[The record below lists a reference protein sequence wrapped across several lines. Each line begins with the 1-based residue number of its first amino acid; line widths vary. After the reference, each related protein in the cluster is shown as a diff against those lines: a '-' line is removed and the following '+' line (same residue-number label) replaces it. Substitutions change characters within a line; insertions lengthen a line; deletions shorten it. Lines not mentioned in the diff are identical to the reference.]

1 MRAWV
6 VPMLLGVALACGCA
20 GQTGSPTGAA
30 KAAGAAAAGTQSD
43 TPEPPNLEGKR
54 VVMVVAQ
61 RDFRDEELLKPKA
74 LLEKAGARV
83 TVASSSLEPAM
94 GALGAKVTPDV
105 LLKDVDADAYEA
117 VVFIGGPGAKEYW
130 DDRIAHALA
139 RAGVEQ
145 GKVVAA
151 ICLAPVTLA
160 NAGLL
165 DGKKATVWRTESG
178 RLRAQGAQYTGTD
191 VEVDGR
197 LITSNG
203 PEAAE
208 DFGKAIAEALAG
220 EEGPP
225 SGRTHPR

>member
-6 VPMLLGVALACGCA
+6 VPMVLSVALACGCA
-20 GQTGSPTGAA
+20 GQSGGPPGAVA
-30 KAAGAAAAGTQSD
+30 VGTQPD
-43 TPEPPNLEGKR
+43 TPEAPNLEGTR
-54 VVMVVAQ
+54 VVMVIAH
-61 RDFRDEELLKPKA
+61 RDFRDEELLKPQA

-83 TVASSSLEPAM
+83 TVASSSLEPAT
-94 GALGAKVTPDV
+94 GALGAEVTPDV

-130 DDRIAHALA
+130 DNGTAHALA

-151 ICLAPVTLA
+151 ICIAPVTLA

-165 DGKKATVWRTESG
+165 DGKKATVWRAESG
-178 RLRAQGAQYTGTD
+178 RLRAQGADYTGTD

-197 LITSNG
+197 LITANG

-220 EEGPP
+220 EGGPA
-225 SGRTHPR
+225 

>member
-6 VPMLLGVALACGCA
+6 APMLLGVALACGCA
-20 GQTGSPTGAA
+20 GQTGGPTGAA
-30 KAAGAAAAGTQSD
+30 NEAGAAVAGTQSG
-43 TPEPPNLEGKR
+43 TAELPNLEGNR
-54 VVMVVAQ
+54 VVMVIAR

-74 LLEKAGARV
+74 LLERAGARV
-83 TVASSSLEPAM
+83 TVASSSLEPAT
-94 GALGAKVTPDV
+94 GTLGAKVTPDV
-105 LLKDVDADAYEA
+105 LLKDIDAGDYEA

-130 DDRIAHALA
+130 DDRTAHAVA

-145 GKVVAA
+145 GKIVAA

-165 DGKKATVWRTESG
+165 DGKKATVWKTESG
-178 RLRAQGAQYTGTD
+178 RLRAQGANYTGTK

-225 SGRTHPR
+225 SG

>member
-6 VPMLLGVALACGCA
+6 VSMLLGVALACGCA
-20 GQTGSPTGAA
+20 GQSGGPTGAA
-30 KAAGAAAAGTQSD
+30 DAEGAAAVGAQPNTA
-43 TPEPPNLEGKR
+43 EVPNLEGTR
-54 VVMVVAQ
+54 VVMVIAH
-61 RDFRDEELLKPKA
+61 RDFRDDELLKPQA
-74 LLEKAGARV
+74 LLEKAGAQV
-83 TVASSSLEPAM
+83 TVASSSLEPAT

-105 LLKDVDADAYEA
+105 LLKDVDADVYEA

-130 DDRIAHALA
+130 DDRTAHALA

-151 ICLAPVTLA
+151 ICIAPVTLA

-178 RLRAQGAQYTGTD
+178 RLRAQGADYTGAE

-208 DFGKAIAEALAG
+208 EFGKAIAEALAG
-220 EEGPP
+220 EEGPA
-225 SGRTHPR
+225 

>member
-1 MRAWV
+1 MRVWA
-6 VPMLLGVALACGCA
+6 VPMLLGVALAYGCA
-20 GQTGSPTGAA
+20 KQTGGPTGAA
-30 KAAGAAAAGTQSD
+30 SAAGAVAAGTQSD
-43 TPEPPNLEGKR
+43 TAELPNLEGKR
-54 VVMVVAQ
+54 VAMVIPH

-83 TVASSSLEPAM
+83 TVASSSLDPAT

-105 LLKDVDADAYEA
+105 LLKDVDAGDYEA

-130 DDRIAHALA
+130 DDRTAHRLA
-139 RAGVEQ
+139 RQAVER
-145 GKVVAA
+145 GSVLAA
-151 ICLAPVTLA
+151 ICIAPVTLA

-165 DGKKATVWRTESG
+165 DGKRATVWKTESG
-178 RLRAQGAQYTGTD
+178 RLRAQGADYTGAE

-208 DFGKAIAEALAG
+208 DFGKAIAEALKG
-220 EEGPP
+220 EEGPA
-225 SGRTHPR
+225 

>member
-1 MRAWV
+1 MD
-6 VPMLLGVALACGCA
+6 
-20 GQTGSPTGAA
+20 AA
-30 KAAGAAAAGTQSD
+30 ELPD
-43 TPEPPNLEGKR
+43 LEGRR
-54 VVMVVAQ
+54 VVMVIAH

-83 TVASSSLEPAM
+83 AVASSSLEPAT

-105 LLKDVDADAYEA
+105 LLKDVDAGDYEA

-130 DDRIAHALA
+130 DDRTAHALA

-151 ICLAPVTLA
+151 ICIAPVTLA
-160 NAGLL
+160 NAGVL
-165 DGKKATVWRTESG
+165 DGKKATVWRTEAG
-178 RLRAQGAQYTGTD
+178 RLRAQGADYTGTD
-191 VEVDGR
+191 VEVEGR
-197 LITSNG
+197 LITANG

-220 EEGPP
+220 EEGPA
-225 SGRTHPR
+225 

>member
-6 VPMLLGVALACGCA
+6 VPMLLSVALACGCA
-20 GQTGSPTGAA
+20 RQTVGPTGAA

-43 TPEPPNLEGKR
+43 APELPNLEGKR

-61 RDFRDEELLKPKA
+61 RDFRDEELLEPKA
-74 LLEKAGARV
+74 LLEQAGAQV
-83 TVASSSLEPAM
+83 TVASSSLEPAT

-105 LLKDVDADAYEA
+105 LLKDVDAGEYEA

-130 DDRIAHALA
+130 DDRTAHRLA
-139 RAGVEQ
+139 RQAVER
-145 GKVVAA
+145 GSVVAA
-151 ICLAPVTLA
+151 ICIAPVTLA

-178 RLRAQGAQYTGTD
+178 RLRAQGADYTGAA

-225 SGRTHPR
+225 PG

>member
-1 MRAWV
+1 MMRAWL

-20 GQTGSPTGAA
+20 GQSGGPG
-30 KAAGAAAAGTQSD
+30 GAAAVGTQ
-43 TPEPPNLEGKR
+43 PNTAELPDLEGTR
-54 VVMVVAQ
+54 VVMVIAH
-61 RDFRDEELLKPKA
+61 RDFRDEELLKPQA
-74 LLEKAGARV
+74 LLEKAGAQV
-83 TVASSSLEPAM
+83 TVASSSLEPAT

-130 DDRIAHALA
+130 DDRTAHALA

-151 ICLAPVTLA
+151 ICIAPVTLA

-178 RLRAQGAQYTGTD
+178 RLRAQGADYTGAE

-208 DFGKAIAEALAG
+208 EFGKAIAEALAG
-220 EEGPP
+220 DEGPA
-225 SGRTHPR
+225 

>member
-1 MRAWV
+1 MMRAWL

-20 GQTGSPTGAA
+20 GQSGGPG
-30 KAAGAAAAGTQSD
+30 GAAAVGAQPNTV
-43 TPEPPNLEGKR
+43 EVPNLEGTR
-54 VVMVVAQ
+54 VVMVIAH
-61 RDFRDEELLKPKA
+61 RDFRDEELLKPQA
-74 LLEKAGARV
+74 LLEKAGAQV
-83 TVASSSLEPAM
+83 TVASSSLEPAT

-130 DDRIAHALA
+130 DDRTAHGLA
-139 RAGVEQ
+139 RQAVER
-145 GKVVAA
+145 GSVVAA
-151 ICLAPVTLA
+151 ICIAPVTLA

-178 RLRAQGAQYTGTD
+178 RLRAQGADYTGAE

-208 DFGKAIAEALAG
+208 EFGKAIAEALAG
-220 EEGPP
+220 DEGPA
-225 SGRTHPR
+225 

>member
-20 GQTGSPTGAA
+20 GQTGGLTGAVD
-30 KAAGAAAAGTQSD
+30 AAGAAAAGTQSD
-43 TPEPPNLEGKR
+43 TPELPNLEGKR
-54 VVMVVAQ
+54 VAMVIAH
-61 RDFRDEELLKPKA
+61 RDFRDEELLKPKT

-83 TVASSSLEPAM
+83 TVASSSLEPAT
-94 GALGAKVTPDV
+94 GVLGAKVTPDV
-105 LLKDVDADAYEA
+105 LLKDVDAGDYEA

-130 DDRIAHALA
+130 DDRTAHALA

-151 ICLAPVTLA
+151 ICIAPVTLA

-165 DGKKATVWRTESG
+165 DGKRATVWKTESG
-178 RLRAQGAQYTGTD
+178 RLRAQGADYTGAE

-208 DFGKAIAEALAG
+208 DFGKAIAEALKG
-220 EEGPP
+220 EEGPA
-225 SGRTHPR
+225 

>member
-20 GQTGSPTGAA
+20 GQSGGP
-30 KAAGAAAAGTQSD
+30 AGAADAGTKSNTAELPD
-43 TPEPPNLEGKR
+43 LEGKR
-54 VVMVVAQ
+54 VVMVVAH

-83 TVASSSLEPAM
+83 TVASSSLEPAT
-94 GALGAKVTPDV
+94 GALGAQVTPAV
-105 LLKDVDADAYEA
+105 LLKDVDAGEYEA

-130 DDRIAHALA
+130 DDSTAHALA

-165 DGKKATVWRTESG
+165 DGKRATVWKTESG
-178 RLRAQGAQYTGTD
+178 RLRAQGADYTGAA
-191 VEVDGR
+191 VEMDGR

-208 DFGKAIAEALAG
+208 AFGQAIADALAG

-225 SGRTHPR
+225 SG

>member
-1 MRAWV
+1 MMRAWL

-20 GQTGSPTGAA
+20 GQSGGP
-30 KAAGAAAAGTQSD
+30 AGAAAVGTQ
-43 TPEPPNLEGKR
+43 PNTAELPDLEGKR
-54 VVMVVAQ
+54 VVMVIAH
-61 RDFRDEELLKPKA
+61 RDFRDEELLKPQA
-74 LLEKAGARV
+74 LLEKAGAQV
-83 TVASSSLEPAM
+83 TVASSSLEPAT

-105 LLKDVDADAYEA
+105 LQKDVDADAYEA

-130 DDRIAHALA
+130 DDRTAHALA

-151 ICLAPVTLA
+151 ICIAPVTLA

-178 RLRAQGAQYTGTD
+178 RLRAQGADYTGAE

-220 EEGPP
+220 DEGPA
-225 SGRTHPR
+225 

>member
-1 MRAWV
+1 MRAWL
-6 VPMLLGVALACGCA
+6 VPMLLGVALACGCT
-20 GQTGSPTGAA
+20 GQTGGPSS
-30 KAAGAAAAGTQSD
+30 KATAEGAAAAGPQSD
-43 TPEPPNLEGKR
+43 TAELPNLEGKR
-54 VVMVVAQ
+54 VVMVIAH

-83 TVASSSLEPAM
+83 TVASSSLEPAT

-105 LLKDVDADAYEA
+105 LLEDVDASEYEA

-130 DDRIAHALA
+130 DDRTAHRLA
-139 RAGVEQ
+139 RQAAERGR
-145 GKVVAA
+145 VVAA
-151 ICLAPVTLA
+151 ICIAPVTLA

-165 DGKKATVWRTESG
+165 DGRKATVWKSESG
-178 RLRAQGAQYTGTD
+178 RLRAQGADYTGAE
-191 VEVDGR
+191 VEVQGR

-208 DFGKAIAEALAG
+208 EFGKAIAEALAG

-225 SGRTHPR
+225 SG